1 MQTRQS
7 DARELS
13 SGFDQA
19 SETNPM
25 GLSIERIG
33 AAIGAQVA
41 GSRKQVGR
49 WHGAETLRGAGW
61 SAANW

>member
-1 MQTRQS
+1 LGSR
-7 DARELS
+7 
-13 SGFDQA
+13 FDQA

-49 WHGAETLRGAGW
+49 WHGAETVSGAGW